1 MKKTAISGKGGHEG
15 GQQFFFSVARHPK
28 VFAIAEDDRSAF
40 AAKVFAHV
48 ADVYKAGVTDAYEA
62 WAPEHIVNVLD

>member
-1 MKKTAISGKGGHEG
+1 
-15 GQQFFFSVARHPK
+15 
-28 VFAIAEDDRSAF
+28 VFAIAEDDLSAF